1 MFTKISQ
8 GLKNVVLL
16 IIREFQEN
24 KNSKMLIKNK
34 QKN

>member
-24 KNSKMLIKNK
+24 KNSKMLINY
-34 QKN
+34 